1 VKSMADEPIVP
12 GEDEQKNPEEKKEE
26 GETEE

>member
-1 VKSMADEPIVP
+1 MADEPIVP